1 MSLNEEMNSHWFKI
15 DAGLAKLAEVRQ
27 TLLADMSSD
36 LADPTEEIKKLK
48 DGLYTIA
55 VCGGVK
61 AGKSTLL
68 NSLFFGDSVLPTY
81 DTPITAKLTFI
92 RYGEG
97 EPRFEVEF
105 YSKEE
110 WKSLESN
117 YSEKERQELSVRL
130 EKCAEKGGHRNN
142 WICSPRHENYKGGGK
157 NLKDELLKFIS
168 DPLSGHGVYTPFVK
182 SVTITIDNPAIKNLQ
197 IVDTPGLNDSN
208 EINSEE
214 TTGWIRQAHAV
225 IYVLETRG
233 ASEPDIE
240 FFQTYFP
247 AAAAEARLF
256 VQNKIDTEPDDYKGA
271 KQAIRQYGKDP
282 MYQEMGLF
290 GEGEVICSYSSLTV
304 LIQKKIAANISLTA
318 DEEFQWDNNIPT
330 DFNGDPDCLEKK
342 LAERLF
348 QREGIVRLDKAKG
361 LILDVYQTAKE
372 QCEASIAACERQLP
386 DCDKTEAQLNQDI
399 DKFEEYKAKIDSLA
413 EDAKE
418 DFEVFIEEC
427 KHDIDES
434 LDAASESIT
443 TKIRKAAEECG
454 ATDEAARARIPG
466 ELMRLKRIEFR
477 KIRDVASGKRHGL
490 RAKLI
495 ELRDD
500 LQVAAVGSK
509 VMEKVVIKTI
519 DLDVRAK
526 IDEVIEALDVS
537 GDALYDA
544 VPGRIMKVLTFQSKD
559 DLVEK
564 LMGIITKTV
573 ENSIKDCQDT
583 LEDLF
588 DQTGERELD
597 NLLKKYREYCDDRE
611 RELTDA
617 KSKLSESKNRK
628 KELQDRLSQLNEHL
642 LKLRESERDMKHL
655 IDSAV

>member
-15 DAGLAKLAEVRQ
+15 DAGLAKLAEARQ
-27 TLLADMSSD
+27 TLFADLQDIS
-36 LADPTEEIKKLK
+36 DPTEEIKKLK

-97 EPRFEVEF
+97 EPKFEVEF

-117 YSEKERQELSVRL
+117 YSEKERQELSARL
-130 EKCAEKGGHRNN
+130 EKCAERRGHRNN
-142 WICSPRHENYKGGGK
+142 WICSPRHENYKGGGE
-157 NLKDELLKFIS
+157 NLKEELLKFIS

-233 ASEPDIE
+233 ASEPDIK
-240 FFQTYFP
+240 FFQRYFP

-282 MYQEMGLF
+282 KYQEMGLF
-290 GEGEVICSYSSLTV
+290 GESEVICSYSSLTV
-304 LIQKKIAANISLTA
+304 LIQKKIAANIQLTE
-318 DEEFQWDNNIPT
+318 DEEFQQDSNIPT

-348 QREGIVRLDKAKG
+348 RREGIVRLDKAKG
-361 LILDVYQTAKE
+361 LILDVYQAAKE
-372 QCEASIAACERQLP
+372 KCEAAIAGCERQLP

-399 DKFEEYKAKIDSLA
+399 DKLETYKAKIDSLE
-413 EDAKE
+413 EDAKAE
-418 DFEVFIEEC
+418 FDEFIEEC
-427 KHDIDES
+427 KRDIDDS
-434 LDAASESIT
+434 LDSAGDSIIT
-443 TKIRKAAEECG
+443 QIRKVAEECG

-477 KIRDVASGKRHGL
+477 KVRNVAIGKRHEL
-490 RAKLI
+490 RAKLQEVRN
-495 ELRDD
+495 ELQD
-500 LQVAAVGSK
+500 AAVGSG
-509 VMEKVVIKTI
+509 VMEKVVIKAI

-526 IDEVIEALDVS
+526 IDEVIEDLDVS
-537 GDALYDA
+537 GDALFDA
-544 VPGRIMKVLTFQSKD
+544 LPGRVMKLLTFQSTD
-559 DLVEK
+559 DLVGK
-564 LMGIITKTV
+564 LMGIISKAV
-573 ENSIKDCQDT
+573 ENSIKVCQDT

-588 DQTGERELD
+588 DQTGKRELN
-597 NLLKKYREYCDDRE
+597 NLLKDYRNYCDNRE
-611 RELTDA
+611 GELNAA

>member
-1 MSLNEEMNSHWFKI
+1 MSLNDEMNSHWFKI

-27 TLLADMSSD
+27 TLLADIPD
-36 LADPTEEIKKLK
+36 FGDPTEAIKKLK

-110 WKSLESN
+110 WKSLESG
-117 YSEKERQELSVRL
+117 YSEKERQELSTRL
-130 EKCAEKGGHRNN
+130 EKCAERGGHKNN
-142 WICSPRHENYKGGGK
+142 WICSPRHENYKGGGE

-168 DPLSGHGVYTPFVK
+168 DPQSGHGVYTPFVK

-233 ASEPDIE
+233 ASEPDVA
-240 FFQTYFP
+240 FFRQYFP

-282 MYQEMGLF
+282 MYRDMGLF
-290 GEGEVICSYSSLTV
+290 GESEVVCSYSSLTV
-304 LIQKKIAANISLTA
+304 LIQKKTASNISLTE
-318 DEEFQWDNNIPT
+318 DEEFQRDNNIPT

-348 QREGIVRLDKAKG
+348 QREGVVRLDKAKG
-361 LILDVYQTAKE
+361 LILAVYQAAKE
-372 QCEASIAACERQLP
+372 KCEAAQAACERQLP

-399 DKFEEYKAKIDSLA
+399 DKFEKYQAKIESIA
-413 EDAKE
+413 EDAKAE
-418 DFEVFIEEC
+418 FNNFIEGC
-427 KHDIDES
+427 KREIDIS
-434 LDAASESIT
+434 LEDASDYIT
-443 TKIRKAAEECG
+443 KTMRNAAEECG
-454 ATDEAARARIPG
+454 ATDNAAKARIPG
-466 ELMRLKRIEFR
+466 ELMKAKRKAFR
-477 KIRDVASGKRHGL
+477 KVRDVASSKRNDL
-490 RAKLI
+490 RTKLI

-500 LQVAAVGSK
+500 LQDAATEAG
-509 VMEKVVIKTI
+509 VMEKVVIPSIK
-519 DLDVRAK
+519 LDAKGK
-526 IDEVIEALDVS
+526 IDEVIESLVVS
-537 GDALYDA
+537 GDDLYNA
-544 VPGRIMKVLTFQSKD
+544 VPGRVMKILTFQSTE
-559 DLVEK
+559 DLVNR
-564 LMGIITKTV
+564 LMGIIKEPV
-573 ENSIKDCQDT
+573 ESGIKDCQDS
-583 LEDLF
+583 LENLF
-588 DQTGERELD
+588 DETGNRELD
-597 NLLKKYREYCDDRE
+597 NLLRKYHEYCDDRNK
-611 RELTDA
+611 ELNDA
-617 KSKLSESKNRK
+617 KSRLSESKNLK

-642 LKLRESERDMKHL
+642 SELTNSERDMKRL
-655 IDSAV
+655 IDSDI

>member
-27 TLLADMSSD
+27 TLLADIPD
-36 LADPTEEIKKLK
+36 LGDPTEEIKKLK

-97 EPRFEVEF
+97 EPKFEVEF

-110 WKSLESN
+110 WKSLERD
-117 YSEKERQELSVRL
+117 YSEKERQELSMRL
-130 EKCAEKGGHRNN
+130 EKCAERGGHRNN
-142 WICSPRHENYKGGGK
+142 WICSPRHENYNGGGE
-157 NLKDELLKFIS
+157 NLKEELLKFIS

-233 ASEPDIE
+233 ASEPDVA
-240 FFQTYFP
+240 FFRQYFP

-348 QREGIVRLDKAKG
+348 QREGIVRLGKAKG
-361 LILDVYQTAKE
+361 LILDVYQAAKE
-372 QCEASIAACERQLP
+372 KCEAVKAACERQLP

-399 DKFEEYKAKIDSLA
+399 DKFEKYQAKIDSLA

-427 KHDIDES
+427 KHGIDES
-434 LDAASESIT
+434 LDAASKSIT
-443 TKIRKAAEECG
+443 TQIRKAAEECG
-454 ATDEAARARIPG
+454 ATDKAARARIPG
-466 ELMRLKRIEFR
+466 ELMRAKRAAFQRVKDLAGR
-477 KIRDVASGKRHGL
+477 KREDL

-495 ELRDD
+495 ELRDE
-500 LQVAAVGSK
+500 LQDAAVGAG
-509 VMEKVVIKTI
+509 VMEKVVIPSIK
-519 DLDVRAK
+519 LDAKGK
-526 IDEVIEALDVS
+526 IDEVIESLVVS
-537 GDALYDA
+537 GDALYNA
-544 VPGRIMKVLTFQSKD
+544 VPGRVMKILTFQSTD
-559 DLVEK
+559 DLVNR
-564 LMGIITKTV
+564 LMGVIMEPV
-573 ENSIKDCQDT
+573 ENSIKDCQDS
-583 LEDLF
+583 LENLF
-588 DQTGERELD
+588 DETGNRELD
-597 NLLKKYREYCDDRE
+597 NLLRKYHEYCDDRNK
-611 RELTDA
+611 ELSDA
-617 KSKLSESKNRK
+617 KSRLSESKNLK
-628 KELQDRLSQLNEHL
+628 KELHDRLSQLDEHR
-642 LKLRESERDMKHL
+642 RELDNSERDMKYL
-655 IDSAV
+655 IDSDV